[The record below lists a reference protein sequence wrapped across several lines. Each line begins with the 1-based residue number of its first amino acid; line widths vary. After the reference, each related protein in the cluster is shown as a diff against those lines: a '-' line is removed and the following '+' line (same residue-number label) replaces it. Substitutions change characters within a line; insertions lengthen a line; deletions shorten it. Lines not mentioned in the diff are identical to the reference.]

1 MAMSPAIQ
9 GSYYDYQPKTSS
21 TFQKCVSATLD
32 DPSVITPEV
41 TVSVLDSLNLERII
55 PLEPVYVKKID
66 GMENLIYRSD
76 MMEPGK
82 QYLVAWHNEHF
93 VLVKNQSFVDIY
105 KFYPDQ

>member
-1 MAMSPAIQ
+1 MAMSSAIQ

-41 TVSVLDSLNLERII
+41 TVSVLDSLNLERTIS
-55 PLEPVYVKKID
+55 LVPVYVKKID

>member
-9 GSYYDYQPKTSS
+9 SSYYDYQPKTSS

-32 DPSVITPEV
+32 DPSVIMPEV
-41 TVSVLDSLNLERII
+41 IFSVLDSLNLEKII

-66 GMENLIYRSD
+66 DMENLVYISD

-82 QYLVAWHNEHF
+82 QYPVAWHNEHF
-93 VLVKNQSFVDIY
+93 ILIKNQSFVDIY

>member
-21 TFQKCVSATLD
+21 TFQKYVSATLD
-32 DPSVITPEV
+32 DPSVIMPEV
-41 TVSVLDSLNLERII
+41 TVSVLDSLNLEKIV

-82 QYLVAWHNEHF
+82 QYLVVWYNEHF
-93 VLVKNQSFVDIY
+93 VLIKNQSFVDIY